1 MVCIVA
7 LLYIVTVAV
16 ASIIYLED
24 ELNGPEE
31 LVFFCSVIER
41 TS

>member
-1 MVCIVA
+1 MGGIVV
-7 LLYIVTVAV
+7 LLYIVTV

-31 LVFFCSVIER
+31 LVFFCRVIER